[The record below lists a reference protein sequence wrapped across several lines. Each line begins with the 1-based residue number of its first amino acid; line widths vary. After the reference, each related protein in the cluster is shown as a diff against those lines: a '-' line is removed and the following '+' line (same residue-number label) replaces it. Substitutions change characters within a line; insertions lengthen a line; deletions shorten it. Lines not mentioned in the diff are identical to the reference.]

1 MTYNVFHH
9 DTNSNK
15 IVLRSITIRIKQY
28 INNLKLSP
36 DIIMAVKPL
45 IVACF
50 CFENRSQ
57 TIQLNWEISIE

>member
-1 MTYNVFHH
+1 MAYNVFHH

-15 IVLRSITIRIKQY
+15 IVAMAITIRIKQY

-36 DIIMAVKPL
+36 HGIMAAKPL

-50 CFENRSQ
+50 CFENISQ
-57 TIQLNWEISIE
+57 TIQLN